1 MKIYSQADLVA
12 ELCEIFPE
20 FAVCWKEDN
29 WSEEFRSTSLHSVY
43 MSLLPFLS
51 QISPT
56 QKQWQRFADHLSNAV
71 ASGGDQE
78 NAADTCVLEHL
89 HQVKLNKTLRP
100 LLSKEARAYVRA

>member
-1 MKIYSQADLVA
+1 MKTYSQADLLA
-12 ELCEIFPE
+12 DLCEIFPE
-20 FAVCWKEDN
+20 FAACWEEDN
-29 WSEEFRSTSLHSVY
+29 ELDEFRSSSLHSVY

-56 QKQWQRFADHLSNAV
+56 PKQWQRLADHLSNAV

-89 HQVKLNKTLRP
+89 HQVNLGKTLRP
-100 LLSKEARAYVRA
+100 LLSNEARAYVRA